1 MRPRPLKINEVNQ
14 IRRAVITGEP
24 VGEVARRF
32 GRHRGTVRFHCED
45 ILREQ
50 AETLRLNIV
59 SAWDCTLP
67 RDREELAAQWGYKN
81 ADSMAVVVC
90 RWRKRNNLPAATNR
104 HPPLTDKD
112 RERIR
117 ALADEGLSAAEIAD
131 LIGCKIGTVH
141 RTAVGRLQ
149 RKASKEGRARAQRII
164 AACKQASRADW
175 PAIASRFGLKNA
187 KSLSAT
193 LYVAR
198 KRIASE
204 ARA

>member
-1 MRPRPLKINEVNQ
+1 MKPRQLKINEVNQ
-14 IRRAVITGEP
+14 IRRAVASGEL

-45 ILREQ
+45 ILQER
-50 AETLRLNIV
+50 AEKRLLSMV
-59 SAWDCTLP
+59 SAWDCTP
-67 RDREELAAQWGYKN
+67 ISDREELADEWGYKS
-81 ADSMAVVVC
+81 AKSMAVVVS
-90 RWRKRNNLPAATNR
+90 RLRKRNKLPPATNR
-104 HPPLTDKD
+104 HPALTDED

-131 LIGCKIGTVH
+131 LEGCKIGTVH

-164 AACKQASRADW
+164 AACKDTDRAQR
-175 PAIASRFGLKNA
+175 PEIARRFGLKNA
-187 KSLSAT
+187 KTLSTT

-198 KRIASE
+198 KRLASE

>member
-1 MRPRPLKINEVNQ
+1 MKPRQLKINEVNQ
-14 IRRAVITGEP
+14 IRRAVAAGEP

-32 GRHRGTVRFHCED
+32 GRHRGTVRFHCKD

-59 SAWDCTLP
+59 SAWDCTP
-67 RDREELAAQWGYKN
+67 PSDREELAAEWGYKN

-90 RWRKRNNLPAATNR
+90 RWRKRNNLPAATDR
-104 HPPLTDKD
+104 HPPLNDED
-112 RERIR
+112 RARIR

-131 LIGCKIGTVH
+131 LEGCNIGTVH

-164 AACKQASRADW
+164 AACKAADRADR
-175 PAIASRFGLKNA
+175 PTIASRFGLKNA
-187 KSLSAT
+187 KT
-193 LYVAR
+193 LRTVLCVAR
-198 KRIASE
+198 KRLALE

>member
-1 MRPRPLKINEVNQ
+1 MKPRQLKINEVNQ
-14 IRRAVITGEP
+14 IRRAVAAGEP

-59 SAWDCTLP
+59 SAWDCTPP
-67 RDREELAAQWGYKN
+67 RDREDLAAEWGYKN

-90 RWRKRNNLPAATNR
+90 RWRKRNNLPAATDR
-104 HPPLTDKD
+104 HPPLTEAD

-131 LIGCKIGTVH
+131 LEGCNIGTVH

-164 AACKQASRADW
+164 AACKDASRADR
-175 PAIASRFGLKNA
+175 PEIASRFGLKDA
-187 KSLSAT
+187 KSLRT
-193 LYVAR
+193 VLCVAH
-198 KRIASE
+198 KRLASE